1 MAFKMIQYFIKI
13 VKKCGGVAFVGSLGA
28 QKYAGIS
35 VSKSNTR
42 RLRHSHEVSKIK
54 KVFCLKQNG

>member
-1 MAFKMIQYFIKI
+1 MAIEINQIFKII
-13 VKKCGGVAFVGSLGA
+13 VKKWGGVAFVGSLGA

-35 VSKSNTR
+35 VSKSSTR

-54 KVFCLKQNG
+54 KVFCLKHSG